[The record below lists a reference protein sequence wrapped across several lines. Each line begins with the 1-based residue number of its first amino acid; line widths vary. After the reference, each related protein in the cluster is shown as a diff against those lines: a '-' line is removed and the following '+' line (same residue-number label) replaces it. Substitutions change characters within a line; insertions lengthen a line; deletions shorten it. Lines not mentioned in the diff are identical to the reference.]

1 MSIRLLAIELY
12 RLTREVERLEK
23 ALEGASGEQ
32 REALARELARARADR
47 DRLRQALDS
56 HKDRSAGAG
65 STMGAKR

>member
-12 RLTREVERLEK
+12 RLTREVERLAK

>member
-1 MSIRLLAIELY
+1 
-12 RLTREVERLEK
+12 VERLAK